1 MKKFNTA
8 KAALEHIK
16 ILCNKNLRYEICGFL
31 GYNMEDNTFIVQE
44 AENASDNPQVFF
56 FSRPLRILII

>member
-16 ILCNKNLRYEICGFL
+16 ILCNKNLKYEICGFL

-44 AENASDNPQVFF
+44 AENASDNPQIFF
-56 FSRPLRILII
+56 LVPLRILII